1 VAPIVPPQPTT
12 FPRFGAGNVDL
23 HPETAMTSLEQSAP
37 SPLRMVAADSVRF
50 GIIAL
55 IAFLTLVDLFAA
67 QAILP
72 SLVQKFGV
80 SRATMGVAVNAST
93 FGMAIAGIAVAL
105 FGRNIDRRNGI
116 WLSLAVL
123 AIPTTLLAM
132 TDDITTFAL
141 LRVAQGLCMSA
152 AFTLTV
158 AYLAEHFSPAQAT
171 GALAA
176 YVTGNVASNFFG
188 RIISAAVADTFGI
201 STNFLTF
208 AALNLA
214 GAALVWLTLQK
225 TERMMATGGAMP
237 AMNAWAAHFRH
248 PELGAA
254 FAIGF
259 LILFVFIGTFTYVNF
274 QLTAAPIG
282 LSAMSLGLVYFVFLP
297 SMVTTPFA
305 GRVARQFGPR
315 AGIALTLAL
324 AIAGLAALL
333 ATSLPVVLAGMALVA
348 VGTFLAQAIATG
360 HVGRTAKRDKAAA
373 SGIYLASYYAGG
385 LIGSFVLGQVFDRV
399 GWTACVAVLIA
410 ALVAAIILAQV
421 LGVPKDDG
429 PDDKPRT

>member
-1 VAPIVPPQPTT
+1 MTT
-12 FPRFGAGNVDL
+12 
-23 HPETAMTSLEQSAP
+23 LEQSPPA
-37 SPLRMVAADSVRF
+37 SLRMVAADGARF

-72 SLVQKFGV
+72 SLVQKFNV
-80 SRATMGVAVNAST
+80 SRAAMGFAVNAST
-93 FGMAIAGIAVAL
+93 FGMAIAGVVVAL

-116 WLSLAVL
+116 WMSLALL
-123 AIPTTLLAM
+123 AIPTTLLSV
-132 TDDITTFAL
+132 THDIAVFAL
-141 LRVAQGLCMSA
+141 LRVVQGLCMSA

-158 AYLAEHFSPAQAT
+158 AYLAEQFSPGQAT

-188 RIISAAVADTFGI
+188 RLMSAAVADMFGL

-214 GAALVWLTLQK
+214 GAALVWIALKRTQ
-225 TERMMATGGAMP
+225 RMMQTGGAMP
-237 AMNAWAAHFRH
+237 GKQGWHAHFADPQLR
-248 PELGAA
+248 AS

-274 QLTAAPIG
+274 QLTAAPLS

-297 SMVTTPFA
+297 SMITTPLA
-305 GRVARQFGPR
+305 GRVTQRLGPR
-315 AGIALTLAL
+315 VGIALTLGL
-324 AIAGLAALL
+324 AIAGLFLVL
-333 ATSLPVVLAGMALVA
+333 ATSLPVVLFGMALVA
-348 VGTFLAQAIATG
+348 SGTFLAQAIATG

-385 LIGSFVLGQVFDRV
+385 LVGSFVIGQVFDRV
-399 GWTACVAVLIA
+399 GWTASVVVLVT
-410 ALVAAIILAQV
+410 ALLAAIALARALAIGAQ
-421 LGVPKDDG
+421 
-429 PDDKPRT
+429 PRP

>member
-1 VAPIVPPQPTT
+1 
-12 FPRFGAGNVDL
+12 
-23 HPETAMTSLEQSAP
+23 MTSFDETSVR
-37 SPLRMVAADSVRF
+37 LRMVAADSARF

-72 SLVQKFGV
+72 SLVTKFGV

-93 FGMAIAGIAVAL
+93 FGMVVAGVAVAL
-105 FGRNIDRRNGI
+105 FGRDIDRRNGI
-116 WLSLAVL
+116 WISLAVL
-123 AIPTTLLAM
+123 AIPTTLLSM
-132 TDDITTFAL
+132 TDDITVFAA
-141 LRVAQGLCMSA
+141 LRVAQGLCMAA
-152 AFTLTV
+152 AFTLTM
-158 AYLAEHFSPAQAT
+158 AYLAEHFSPGQAT

-188 RIISAAVADTFGI
+188 RILSAAVADTFGI

-208 AALNLA
+208 ATLNLA
-214 GAALVWLTLQK
+214 GAALVWMTLK
-225 TERMMATGGAMP
+225 HTERMMTTGGAMP
-237 AMNAWAAHFRH
+237 GMRAWMVHFRNR
-248 PELGAA
+248 ELRNV

-274 QLTAAPIG
+274 QLTAEPIG

-297 SMVTTPFA
+297 SMVTTPLA
-305 GRVARQFGPR
+305 GRVVRRVGPR
-315 AGIALTLAL
+315 AGIALTLVG
-324 AIAGLAALL
+324 AIVGLLALL

-360 HVGRTAKRDKAAA
+360 HVGRTAKQDKAAA

-385 LIGSFVLGQVFDRV
+385 LVGSFVLGQVFDQF
-399 GWTACVAVLIA
+399 GWTVSVAVLVA
-410 ALVAAIILAQV
+410 ALLAAIGLTR
-421 LGVPKDDG
+421 LSSDSGG
-429 PDDKPRT
+429 